1 MLPSTYD
8 SSSRLEKEAEEG
20 VRVISFIKMY
30 VSKEEQHK
38 TFIMS
43 LLVLIKDVDLSYQVS
58 TYQIEVSLE
67 SKGCCVFI
75 AMNTDISKTT

>member
-43 LLVLIKDVDLSYQVS
+43 LLGQDVDPFVS
-58 TYQIEVSLE
+58 SQYGI
-67 SKGCCVFI
+67 K
-75 AMNTDISKTT
+75 